1 MSVLSVDPPAP
12 WAPGQ
17 IARLA
22 VGSQSGSSQNPRKTP
37 GSVEPAPITAIR
49 CAMAVP
55 PQLARKMSV
64 LSVDPPAP
72 WAPGQIAAG
81 RAHRPGSR
89 RLGGVEAPGASPATG
104 ASWPDRR
111 KGWASPGRGPVVRIS
126 RMGCVDPNPGG
137 PTWGVPQIAPWG
149 RGLAPLRGASTA
161 STTGFYRPGPY
172 GVAKKK
178 SFPGY
183 LQPCPLACPGSIDS
197 KSADRLRGAGARLG
211 DGVPVVG
218 GLRPPKAARS

>member
-1 MSVLSVDPPAP
+1 M
-12 WAPGQ
+12 
-17 IARLA
+17 
-22 VGSQSGSSQNPRKTP
+22 
-37 GSVEPAPITAIR
+37 
-49 CAMAVP
+49 VP

-111 KGWASPGRGPVVRIS
+111 KGWASPGRGPVLRIS
-126 RMGCVDPNPGG
+126 RGTCVDPIPGALSS
-137 PTWGVPQIAPWG
+137 PTRSSSSWG
-149 RGLAPLRGASTA
+149 RGLCCRRLQRHWPSGFFVRLLRC
-161 STTGFYRPGPY
+161 

-178 SFPGY
+178 KFSYWRKCGPKEENAF
-183 LQPCPLACPGSIDS
+183 ACPAQQYSPHLTEPYAILSFIS
-197 KSADRLRGAGARLG
+197 KLANSHIHY
-211 DGVPVVG
+211 
-218 GLRPPKAARS
+218 